1 MLSLKP
7 NFQFCWGH
15 GGYLAEIK
23 SEDEENNIDLYL
35 IHGVSY
41 WIGLSDLAEEGKE
54 SARFVYLIIYL

>member
-7 NFQFCWGH
+7 NCWGH

-54 SARFVYLIIYL
+54 SARFV